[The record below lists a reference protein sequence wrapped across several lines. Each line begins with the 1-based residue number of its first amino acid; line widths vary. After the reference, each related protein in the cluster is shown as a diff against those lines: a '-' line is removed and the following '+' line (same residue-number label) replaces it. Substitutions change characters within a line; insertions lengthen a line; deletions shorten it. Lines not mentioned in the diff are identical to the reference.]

1 MRYYLTLSGVERE
14 TLLNLSSNHMHRDIR
29 VRATGILLID
39 SGLTATKVAAQLKV
53 SSQSV
58 YNWIRAWQEDGLSAL
73 LRGHHG
79 GRSKLLTDDFVS
91 TALEIAKSGNLSL
104 KVIGRMLESHYG
116 HPLPCTIQALG
127 AALRREGWSIRRS
140 KNYIDSKPVSA
151 LIAERF
157 TMGRTLFLTE
167 VEKETLLN
175 LESNH
180 RHRDIRVRATG
191 ILMVNSGM
199 AVRRVAMHINVS
211 QQTVY
216 HWINS
221 WRKNGI
227 CALLGGHNRGR
238 PKLLSEPFIV
248 AAVEI
253 AQAELLTLKQIG
265 HLLEARYGQPLP
277 CSLDS
282 LGAALRRKG
291 CALRRNKGRNRSNPV
306 AIASD
311 FEGSPHS

>member
-1 MRYYLTLSGVERE
+1 MQYYLNLSGVERE
-14 TLLNLSSNHMHRDIR
+14 TLLNLSANHMHRDIR

-39 SGLTATKVAAQLKV
+39 SGLTAPKAAAQLKV

-58 YNWIRAWQEDGLSAL
+58 YNWIHAWQEDGLSAL

-79 GRSKLLTDDFVS
+79 GRSKLLTDAFVS
-91 TALEIAKSGNLSL
+91 TALEIAKSGSLSL
-104 KVIGRMLESHYG
+104 KEISRMLESHYG
-116 HPLPCTIQALG
+116 HPLPCTLQALG
-127 AALRREGWSIRRS
+127 AALRRKGWSFRRNNS
-140 KNYIDSKPVSA
+140 HIDSQQASA

-157 TMGRTLFLTE
+157 AVKRNLLLTE

-180 RHRDIRVRATG
+180 RHRDIRLRATG
-191 ILMVNSGM
+191 ILLVNSGL
-199 AVRRVAMHINVS
+199 AVRRVAARINVS
-211 QQTVY
+211 PQTVY
-216 HWINS
+216 HWIHA
-221 WRKNGI
+221 WREEGI

-238 PKLLSEPFIV
+238 PRLLSEALVV

-253 AQAELLTLKQIG
+253 AQAEPFTLKQIG
-265 HLLEARYGQPLP
+265 CLLEARYGQPLP
-277 CSLDS
+277 CSLES

-291 CALRRNKGRNRSNPV
+291 CTLRRNKGRNRFQPV

-311 FEGSPHS
+311 FESSPH